1 MKYDRLAKINA
12 QALEQRPFLNP
23 DYEYRPI
30 STHNR
35 DFQEIKNKY
44 PYYGYIEV
52 KIEGVPPFVMFSNND
67 DRVAQTYFWY
77 GPNAFESLSLRIW
90 REMVRKSEYVFDIG
104 AFTGV
109 YSMTAAL
116 ANRNAHIC
124 AFEPIKRVFGRTT
137 INLAANRLGGKVK
150 AFDVAL
156 SDTDGHMTMNL
167 YQGYF
172 TLSSGSSLVSKRDKE
187 VITREYVETMKF
199 DTFAEQQDIPRMD
212 LAKIDVEQAEKM
224 VVAGMSETLEKH
236 KPNLL
241 IEVVSEENLRELND
255 TLSPLGYNFAV
266 IDDRRQKIRMN
277 QLEDYNRVDN
287 VLFSAMSP
295 EELEALCRTPKPFP
309 RKRPNKPRQPNSNA
323 QRSNT
328 SAKKSGSSARRDNVR
343 KAYNGARRLY
353 GWIRSKRT

>member
-1 MKYDRLAKINA
+1 MRYERLANIND
-12 QALEQRPFLNP
+12 QALSQRFFLDP

-30 STHNR
+30 STH
-35 DFQEIKNKY
+35 DKEFQKIKKEY
-44 PYYGYIEV
+44 PYYGFIEV
-52 KIEGVPPFVMFSNND
+52 KVEGVPPFVMFSNND

-90 REMVRKSEYVFDIG
+90 REMARNSEYVFDIG

-116 ANRNAHIC
+116 ANREARIC

-137 INLAANRLGGKVK
+137 INLAANRLGGRIK

-156 SDTDGHMTMNL
+156 SDADGRMTMNL

-172 TLSSGSSLVSKRDKE
+172 TLSSGSSLVSKKNKE
-187 VITREYVETMKF
+187 VITKEYVETMKF
-199 DTFAEQQDIPRMD
+199 DTFAEKQEIPRMD

-224 VVAGMSETLEKH
+224 VIAGMSETLEKH
-236 KPNLL
+236 HPNLL
-241 IEVVSEENLRELND
+241 IEVVSEDNLRELND

-266 IDDRRQKIRMN
+266 IDDRRQRIRMN
-277 QLEDYNRVDN
+277 QLEDYRRVDN

-295 EELEALCRTPKPFP
+295 EDLEALCRTPKPIP
-309 RKRPNKPRQPNSNA
+309 RKRRPRNDTRQPDPR
-323 QRSNT
+323 RSNVQR
-328 SAKKSGSSARRDNVR
+328 AIA
-343 KAYNGARRLY
+343 GAGRLSK
-353 GWIRSKRT
+353 WIKSKRS